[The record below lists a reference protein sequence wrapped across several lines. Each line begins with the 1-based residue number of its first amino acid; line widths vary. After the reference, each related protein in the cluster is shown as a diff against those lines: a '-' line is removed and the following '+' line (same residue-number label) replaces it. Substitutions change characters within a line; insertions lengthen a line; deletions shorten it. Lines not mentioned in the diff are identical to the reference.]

1 MSVENTFQGEEQSPF
16 QENIEESDGDG
27 ADEQQT
33 DAEGADHTAADFA
46 LY

>member
-1 MSVENTFQGEEQSPF
+1 MSVENTFQREEQSPF
-16 QENIEESDGDG
+16 QENIEESDGDRT
-27 ADEQQT
+27 DEQKT